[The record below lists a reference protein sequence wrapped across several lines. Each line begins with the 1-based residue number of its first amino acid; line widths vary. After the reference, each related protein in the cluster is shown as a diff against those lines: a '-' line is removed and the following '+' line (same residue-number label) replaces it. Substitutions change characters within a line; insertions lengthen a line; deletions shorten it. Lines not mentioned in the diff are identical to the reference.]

1 MKDNELLNIAE
12 QIIRI
17 SKFSTD
23 IIIFYNEY
31 LFQRFANSFIHQS
44 TFEENYLISVRI
56 RTENKYAIFYINNF
70 DIEKIKELLK
80 KSENSMIES
89 EFLFPLEKKEI
100 PKYEFAFDNFEL
112 NPDESSKIIK
122 EIIKIGGNYKTFG
135 NFYRGF
141 QHVFVLSSDGFEAY
155 NKTSINHLTINYI
168 NSNSAWSQY
177 SSYKFSDILENYEKF
192 AKNCLNMAILNENPI
207 EIKEGKYDVILSSLA
222 LSDIIDY
229 LNYFA
234 LSSKNYYEG
243 ISPFSGKLN
252 EKIFSE
258 KINLYEEPFNLLLFP
273 TGFDFE
279 GNVKKK
285 ISIIENGVL
294 KNIALN
300 NKYSK
305 LLNLENNACSNIPFQ
320 DYPIFLHLHFKGGN
334 KSLEDIIKETER
346 GIFINRIWYLNL
358 VELMS
363 FTLTGMTRDGLFL
376 IEEGKI
382 KSAIKNMRFTQSF
395 IEVFNNVIDIS
406 KEEKLIVNSNF
417 YEFYPRGSIIPD
429 IKVSNFNFISKT
441 DF

>member
-1 MKDNELLNIAE
+1 MKNTEIFNMAE

-17 SKFSTD
+17 SNFSTD
-23 IIIFYNEY
+23 VIIIYNEY
-31 LFQRFANSFIHQS
+31 LFQRFANSFIHQT
-44 TFEENYLISVRI
+44 TFDENYLISVRI
-56 RTENKYAIFYINNF
+56 RTENKYAVFHINNF
-70 DIEKIKELLK
+70 DIEKIKVILK
-80 KSENSMIES
+80 KSENSMIEG
-89 EFLFPLEKKEI
+89 EFLSPLEKKEI
-100 PKYEFAFDNFEL
+100 PKYEFAFDDSEL

-135 NFYRGF
+135 NFYRGY
-141 QHVFVLSSDGFEAY
+141 QHIAMLSSEGFEAY
-155 NKTSINHLTINYI
+155 NKSSISHLTINYM
-168 NSNSAWSQY
+168 NTNSAWSQY
-177 SSYKFSDILENYEKF
+177 SSYKFSDILENYEKL

-222 LSDIIDY
+222 LSEIIDY
-229 LNYFA
+229 LNFFA

-243 ISPFSGKLN
+243 TSPFSGKLN

-258 KINLYEEPFNLLLFP
+258 KISLYEEPYNLLLFP
-273 TGFDFE
+273 IGFDFE

-305 LLNLENNACSNIPFQ
+305 LLNLENNSCSNIPFQ
-320 DYPIFLHLHFKGGN
+320 DYPLFLHLHLKGGN

-346 GIFINRIWYLNL
+346 GIFVNRIWYLNL
-358 VELMS
+358 VEPIN

-376 IEEGKI
+376 IEDGKI

-406 KEEKLIVNSNF
+406 NEEKLIVNSNF

>member
-1 MKDNELLNIAE
+1 MKNNELLNIAE

-23 IIIFYNEY
+23 IVIFYNEY

-122 EIIKIGGNYKTFG
+122 EIIKIGGNYKAFG

-207 EIKEGKYDVILSSLA
+207 EIKEGRYDVILSSLA

-273 TGFDFE
+273 IGFDFE

-285 ISIIENGVL
+285 VSIIENGIL

-320 DYPIFLHLHFKGGN
+320 DYPIFLHLHLKGGN

-358 VELMS
+358 VEPMS

-376 IEEGKI
+376 IEDGKI

-406 KEEKLIVNSNF
+406 NEEKLIVNSNF

>member
-1 MKDNELLNIAE
+1 MKSTELFDIAE

-23 IIIFYNEY
+23 VIIFYNEY

-44 TFEENYLISVRI
+44 TFEENLIISVRI
-56 RTENKYAIFYINNF
+56 KSENRYAIFYINNF
-70 DIEKIKELLK
+70 DIEKIKLLLK
-80 KSENSMIES
+80 TSENSMIES

-100 PKYEFAFDNFEL
+100 PKYEFAFDNFEI
-112 NPDESSKIIK
+112 NPDESSRIIK
-122 EIIKIGGNYKTFG
+122 DIIRIGGDYKAFG

-141 QHVFVLSSDGFEAY
+141 QHIAMLSSDGFEAY
-155 NKTSINHLTINYI
+155 NKCSINHLTINYI
-168 NSNSAWSQY
+168 NSNSFWSQY
-177 SSYKFSDILENYEKF
+177 SSYKFNDILENYEKI

-222 LSDIIDY
+222 LSEIIDY

-243 ISPFSGKLN
+243 TSPFSGKLN

-258 KINLYEEPFNLLLFP
+258 KMNLYEEPYNLLLFP
-273 TGFDFE
+273 RGFDFE
-279 GNVKKK
+279 GNIKKE
-285 ISIIENGVL
+285 IPIIENGVL

-305 LLNLENNACSNIPFQ
+305 LLNLENNASSNVPFQ
-320 DYPIFLHLHFKGGN
+320 DYPFFLHLHLKWGN

-346 GIFINRIWYLNL
+346 GIFVNRIWYLNL
-358 VELMS
+358 VEPMS

-376 IEEGKI
+376 IENGKI

-395 IEVFNNVIDIS
+395 IEVFNSVIEIS
-406 KEEKLIVNSNF
+406 RDEKLIINSNF
-417 YEFYPRGSIIPD
+417 YEFYPRGSLMPD

>member
-23 IIIFYNEY
+23 IVIFYNEY

-168 NSNSAWSQY
+168 NTSSAWSQY

-222 LSDIIDY
+222 LSEIIDY

-273 TGFDFE
+273 IGFDFE

-320 DYPIFLHLHFKGGN
+320 DYPIFLHLHLKGGN
-334 KSLEDIIKETER
+334 KSLEDIIKETGR

-358 VELMS
+358 VEPMS

-376 IEEGKI
+376 IEDGKI

-395 IEVFNNVIDIS
+395 MEVFNNVIDIS
-406 KEEKLIVNSNF
+406 NEEKLIVNSNF

>member
-1 MKDNELLNIAE
+1 MKSTELFDIAE

-23 IIIFYNEY
+23 VIIFYNEY

-44 TFEENYLISVRI
+44 TFEENLIISVRI
-56 RTENKYAIFYINNF
+56 KSENRYAIFYINNF
-70 DIEKIKELLK
+70 DIEKIKLLLK
-80 KSENSMIES
+80 TSENSMIES

-100 PKYEFAFDNFEL
+100 PKYEFAFDNFEI
-112 NPDESSKIIK
+112 NPDESSRIIK
-122 EIIKIGGNYKTFG
+122 DIIRIGGDYKAFG

-141 QHVFVLSSDGFEAY
+141 QHIAMLSSDGFEAY
-155 NKTSINHLTINYI
+155 NKCSINHLTINYI
-168 NSNSAWSQY
+168 NSNSFWSQY
-177 SSYKFSDILENYEKF
+177 SSYKFNDILENYEKI

-222 LSDIIDY
+222 LSEIIDY

-243 ISPFSGKLN
+243 TSPFSGKLN

-258 KINLYEEPFNLLLFP
+258 KMNLYEEPYNLLLFP
-273 TGFDFE
+273 RGFDFE
-279 GNVKKK
+279 GNIKKE
-285 ISIIENGVL
+285 IPIIENGVL

-305 LLNLENNACSNIPFQ
+305 LLNLENNASSNVPFQ
-320 DYPIFLHLHFKGGN
+320 DYPFFLHLHLKGGN

-346 GIFINRIWYLNL
+346 GIFVNRIWYLNL
-358 VELMS
+358 VEPMS

-376 IEEGKI
+376 IENGKI

-395 IEVFNNVIDIS
+395 IEVFNSVIEIS
-406 KEEKLIVNSNF
+406 RDEKLIINSNF
-417 YEFYPRGSIIPD
+417 YEFYPRGSLMPD

>member
-1 MKDNELLNIAE
+1 
-12 QIIRI
+12 
-17 SKFSTD
+17 
-23 IIIFYNEY
+23 
-31 LFQRFANSFIHQS
+31 
-44 TFEENYLISVRI
+44 
-56 RTENKYAIFYINNF
+56 
-70 DIEKIKELLK
+70 
-80 KSENSMIES
+80 
-89 EFLFPLEKKEI
+89 
-100 PKYEFAFDNFEL
+100 
-112 NPDESSKIIK
+112 
-122 EIIKIGGNYKTFG
+122 
-135 NFYRGF
+135 
-141 QHVFVLSSDGFEAY
+141 
-155 NKTSINHLTINYI
+155 
-168 NSNSAWSQY
+168 
-177 SSYKFSDILENYEKF
+177 
-192 AKNCLNMAILNENPI
+192 
-207 EIKEGKYDVILSSLA
+207 LA

-273 TGFDFE
+273 IGFDFE

-285 ISIIENGVL
+285 VSIIENGIL

-320 DYPIFLHLHFKGGN
+320 DYPIFLHLHLKGGN

-358 VELMS
+358 VEPMS

-376 IEEGKI
+376 IEDGKI

-406 KEEKLIVNSNF
+406 NEEKLIVNSNF

>member
-1 MKDNELLNIAE
+1 MKNNELLNIAE

-23 IIIFYNEY
+23 IVIFYNEY

-141 QHVFVLSSDGFEAY
+141 QHVFILSSDGFEAY

-273 TGFDFE
+273 IGFDFE

-285 ISIIENGVL
+285 VSIIENGIL

-320 DYPIFLHLHFKGGN
+320 DYPIFLHLHLKGGN
-334 KSLEDIIKETER
+334 KSLEDIIKETGR

-358 VELMS
+358 VEPMS

-376 IEEGKI
+376 IEDGKI

-406 KEEKLIVNSNF
+406 NEEKLIVNSNF

>member
-1 MKDNELLNIAE
+1 MKNNELLNIAE

-23 IIIFYNEY
+23 IVIFYNEY

-122 EIIKIGGNYKTFG
+122 EIIKIGGSYKAFG

-207 EIKEGKYDVILSSLA
+207 EIKEDKYDVILSSLA

-273 TGFDFE
+273 IGFDFE

-285 ISIIENGVL
+285 ISIIENGAL

-320 DYPIFLHLHFKGGN
+320 DYPIFLHLHLKGGN
-334 KSLEDIIKETER
+334 KSLEDIIKETGR

-358 VELMS
+358 VEPMS

-376 IEEGKI
+376 IEDGKI

-406 KEEKLIVNSNF
+406 NEEKLIVNSNF
-417 YEFYPRGSIIPD
+417 YEFYPRGSLIPD

>member
-1 MKDNELLNIAE
+1 MKNTELFDIAE

-17 SKFSTD
+17 SNFSTD
-23 IIIFYNEY
+23 VVIFYNEY

-44 TFEENYLISVRI
+44 TFEENLIISVRI
-56 RTENKYAIFYINNF
+56 KSQNKYAIFYINNF
-70 DIEKIKELLK
+70 DIEKIKLLLK
-80 KSENSMIES
+80 TSENSMIES

-100 PKYEFAFDNFEL
+100 PKYNFAFDNSEI
-112 NPDESSKIIK
+112 NPDESSRIIK
-122 EIIKIGGNYKTFG
+122 DIIRIGGDYKAFG

-141 QHVFVLSSDGFEAY
+141 QHIAMLSSDGFEAY
-155 NKTSINHLTINYI
+155 NKRSINHLTINYI

-177 SSYKFSDILENYEKF
+177 TSYKFNDILENYEKI

-222 LSDIIDY
+222 LSEIVDY

-243 ISPFSGKLN
+243 TSPFSGKLN

-258 KINLYEEPFNLLLFP
+258 KINLYEEPYNLLLFP
-273 TGFDFE
+273 IGFDFE
-279 GNVKKK
+279 GNIKKE
-285 ISIIENGVL
+285 IPIIENGIL

-305 LLNLENNACSNIPFQ
+305 LLNLENNACSNVPFQ
-320 DYPIFLHLHFKGGN
+320 DYPLFLHLHLKGGN
-334 KSLEDIIKETER
+334 KSLEDLIKETEK

-358 VELMS
+358 VEPMS

-376 IEEGKI
+376 IENGKL
-382 KSAIKNMRFTQSF
+382 KSGIKNMRFTQSF
-395 IEVFNNVIDIS
+395 IEVFNNVIEIS
-406 KEEKLIVNSNF
+406 KDEKLIVNSNF
-417 YEFYPRGSIIPD
+417 YEFYPRGSLMPD
-429 IKVSNFNFISKT
+429 IKVSDFNFISKT

>member
-23 IIIFYNEY
+23 IVIFYNEY

-122 EIIKIGGNYKTFG
+122 EIIKIGGSYKAFG

-168 NSNSAWSQY
+168 NTNSAWSQY

-222 LSDIIDY
+222 LSEIIDY

-273 TGFDFE
+273 IGFDFE

-285 ISIIENGVL
+285 ISIIENGAL

-320 DYPIFLHLHFKGGN
+320 DYPIFLHLHLKGGN
-334 KSLEDIIKETER
+334 KSLEDIIKETGR

-358 VELMS
+358 VEPMS

-376 IEEGKI
+376 IEDGKI

-406 KEEKLIVNSNF
+406 NEEKLIVNSNF
-417 YEFYPRGSIIPD
+417 YEFYPRGSLIPD